1 MDVYGGGQSGDISDG
16 DDSEIAAMSPSRDV
30 LCSDCVSPH
39 LVTRYHLH
47 HPGNRQI
54 PVSGDSGGAEHR
66 DICFH
71 LAASATKS
79 PRGSYL
85 PFEKV

>member
-16 DDSEIAAMSPSRDV
+16 DDSEIVVMSPVRDV

-54 PVSGDSGGAEHR
+54 AASGDSGGAE
-66 DICFH
+66 
-71 LAASATKS
+71 LVLQKVPSE
-79 PRGSYL
+79 GS
-85 PFEKV
+85 